1 MNVPTP
7 QTSGAYRLA
16 DLTVDTGQRRVCRGK
31 ADIELPKLTF
41 DLLEAL
47 VRAAPDSL
55 STDQLIDQVWSGAVV
70 SSATVAKRVE
80 LLRQALDDDSSK
92 PHYIALVR
100 GYGYRLIPDVQDAAS
115 PIRRPY
121 IRSAVGAIIMVV
133 SVAVAWNLI
142 QPGDLPP
149 EKSLAVLPFVSMS
162 ANADDEIFAD
172 GLTEELSHVLTRITD
187 LKVTGRTS
195 SFHYK
200 GHNEDLRVI
209 GEALGVAYL
218 LEGSVRRS
226 GDQLRVTAQLVS
238 ADDGF
243 HLWSETYN
251 KQMSDIFVIQDDIAQ
266 SVAVKLRASLGNVE
280 PKTGGLEESI
290 TPEAYALYLQA
301 ISLAPYG
308 IGHGLGEAQRLIEEV
323 TELAPDFAPGWNLL
337 ASIHGR
343 RLFRRDPGYQHPP
356 EASLQI
362 MHDAVEKALAID
374 PDSGESYANLAGIAW
389 VFEGDAIKAA
399 PLVERALELDPRNL
413 NLVSFAADFAK
424 YIGRFDE
431 ALELE
436 KLVIDWDPVCD
447 MCRLKLARSYE
458 YTGQFDAAEQQM
470 LTLQSKGGRF
480 GLQFSYGV
488 VLLMKQQPREALESF
503 QLLDENV
510 GVLEYFQI
518 MGRAMALHDLGRRE
532 ESAAALA
539 EFEQQWSDE
548 YPQQMAQAFAYVGQL
563 DKAFLWLERSLPAG
577 TINLQLDFP
586 KPLFNALRDD
596 PRWPALMERI
606 GRSLAQME
614 KIPFSLDAVR
624 NRLLK

>member
-1 MNVPTP
+1 LNVPTP
-7 QTSGAYRLA
+7 QTPGAYRLA

-80 LLRQALDDDSSK
+80 LLRQALDDDSSE
-92 PHYIALVR
+92 PRYIALVR
-100 GYGYRLIPDVQDAAS
+100 GYGYRLIPDVLDAAS
-115 PIRRPY
+115 AVRRPY
-121 IRSAVGAIIMVV
+121 IRPVVGAILTIVA
-133 SVAVAWNLI
+133 VAVAWNLI

-172 GLTEELSHVLTRITD
+172 GLTEELSHVLTRTTD

-209 GEALGVAYL
+209 GDALGVAYL

-243 HLWSETYN
+243 HLWSETYDW
-251 KQMSDIFVIQDDIAQ
+251 QMSDIFVIQDDIAR

-280 PKTGGLEESI
+280 PKTGGLHTSI
-290 TPEAYALYLQA
+290 TPDVYALYLQA
-301 ISLAPYG
+301 VSRAPYG

-337 ASIHGR
+337 AAIHGR
-343 RLFRRDPGYQHPP
+343 RLFFRDPGYQHPP
-356 EASLQI
+356 EETLQI
-362 MHDAVEKALAID
+362 MRDAVEIALAID
-374 PDSGESYANLAGIAW
+374 PDSGEAYANLAGIAW

-436 KLVIDWDPVCD
+436 KLVIDWDPLCD
-447 MCRLKLARSYE
+447 MCRLKLARSYMFS
-458 YTGQFDAAEQQM
+458 GQFHAAEQHL
-470 LTLQSKGGRF
+470 LTLQSMGG
-480 GLQFSYGV
+480 GLRWTYGV
-488 VLLMKQQPREALESF
+488 VLLMKQQPQEALESF
-503 QLLDENV
+503 RLLEDDF
-510 GVLEYFQI
+510 GDLEYLRI
-518 MGRAMALHDLGRRE
+518 IGRLMALHDLGRRE

-548 YPQQMAQAFAYVGQL
+548 YPQKMAQAFAYVGQL

-577 TINLQLDFP
+577 TIKLQVDFP
-586 KPLFNALRDD
+586 EPMFNAFRDD

-606 GRSLAQME
+606 GRSPEQME
-614 KIPFSLDAVR
+614 KIPFSLDTVR
-624 NRLLK
+624 ERLLK